1 MGMKNTLSESKYIEG
16 YITNIP
22 ILKSGYAK
30 QTAESLD
37 LTICDWMKVGEE
49 TMAIP

>member
-1 MGMKNTLSESKYIEG
+1 MMVIENTLSESKYIEG

-30 QTAESLD
+30 QAAVSLD
-37 LTICDWMKVGEE
+37 LNICD
-49 TMAIP
+49 